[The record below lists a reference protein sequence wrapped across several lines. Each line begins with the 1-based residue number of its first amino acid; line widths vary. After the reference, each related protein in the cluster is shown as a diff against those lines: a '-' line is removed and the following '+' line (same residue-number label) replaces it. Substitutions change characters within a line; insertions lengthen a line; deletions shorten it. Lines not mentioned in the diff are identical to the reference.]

1 MKTLMSLCAAA
12 ALGLLLFAGLGC
24 EYNHYDDDHHG
35 GHGYRE
41 RVYYNDDVGYRGGH
55 RHHRHHDR
63 WRHDG
68 YQHYDRN

>member
-24 EYNHYDDDHHG
+24 EYNHYDDDHR
-35 GHGYRE
+35 GHGHPD
-41 RVYYNDDVGYRGGH
+41 RVYYHDDFGDRH
-55 RHHRHHDR
+55 DDHHHRRHNH

-68 YQHYDRN
+68 YHRYYRN